1 MRGNPARFLAIS
13 EDARPG
19 YRKWPDNPEP
29 VKSSQQSAPRARD
42 DGLRRVRK
50 ITWRIGLFAAAAAAF
65 VGARFAHLSPS
76 LPSVAHLPSGSTGGS
91 GTGSG
96 TSSGRSSSSSQGS
109 SSQGSSSQGSSS
121 QGSSV
126 SGISSSSGVSSAGSG
141 GQVTSGGS

>member
-1 MRGNPARFLAIS
+1 MRRYPGGFLAIS

-29 VKSSQQSAPRARD
+29 VKRSQQSALRTRD

-50 ITWRIGLFAAAAAAF
+50 ITWWVGLLAAAAAAF
-65 VGARFAHLSPS
+65 VGARFAHLSPP
-76 LPSVAHLPSGSTGGS
+76 LPSVPHLPNGPTGGS

-96 TSSGRSSSSSQGS
+96 TSPGQSS
-109 SSQGSSSQGSSS
+109 SSSQGSSS

-126 SGISSSSGVSSAGSG
+126 SGISSSSGVSSAGG
-141 GQVTSGGS
+141 GSQSTSGG

>member
-1 MRGNPARFLAIS
+1 MLGA
-13 EDARPG
+13 G
-19 YRKWPDNPEP
+19 YRKWPDNPES
-29 VKSSQQSAPRARD
+29 VKRSQQSALRARD

-76 LPSVAHLPSGSTGGS
+76 LPHLPSSPASGS

-96 TSSGRSSSSSQGS
+96 TSSGQSSSSSQGS
-109 SSQGSSSQGSSS
+109 TS

-126 SGISSSSGVSSAGSG
+126 TGISSSSGVSSASSG
-141 GQVTSGGS
+141 VTVTSGGS

>member
-29 VKSSQQSAPRARD
+29 VKRSQQSALRARD

-76 LPSVAHLPSGSTGGS
+76 PPSVPQLPSGPASGS
-91 GTGSG
+91 GTGGG
-96 TSSGRSSSSSQGS
+96 TSSSQSSSSSQGS
-109 SSQGSSSQGSSS
+109 PSQGASS

-126 SGISSSSGVSSAGSG
+126 SGISSSSGVSSAGG
-141 GQVTSGGS
+141 GQSTSGGS

>member
-76 LPSVAHLPSGSTGGS
+76 LPSVAHLPSGPTGGS

-96 TSSGRSSSSSQGS
+96 ASSGQSSS

-141 GQVTSGGS
+141 GQVT

>member
-1 MRGNPARFLAIS
+1 
-13 EDARPG
+13 
-19 YRKWPDNPEP
+19 
-29 VKSSQQSAPRARD
+29 VKRSQQSALRARD

-50 ITWRIGLFAAAAAAF
+50 ITWRIGLLAAAAAAF

-76 LPSVAHLPSGSTGGS
+76 LPHLPSGLTSGS

-96 TSSGRSSSSSQGS
+96 TSSGQSSSSSQGS
-109 SSQGSSSQGSSS
+109 SSQGSSSQ
-121 QGSSV
+121 